1 MQNKKKEN
9 TFIDSYYE
17 KTWQNI
23 VRTLVTYGFM
33 REMKYRLFAIVRQR
47 KKKLEDSSNK
57 NSFHHRSSKRGILI

>member
-47 KKKLEDSSNK
+47 KISSSNK